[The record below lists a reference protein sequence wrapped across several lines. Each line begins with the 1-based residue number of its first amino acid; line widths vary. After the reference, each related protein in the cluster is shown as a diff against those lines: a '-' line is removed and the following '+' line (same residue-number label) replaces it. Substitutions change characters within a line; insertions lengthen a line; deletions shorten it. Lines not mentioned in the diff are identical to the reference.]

1 MCHRHDIDEPG
12 ISPAL
17 QETRQSRDDC
27 VLSVSN
33 YLLRDHHRKTRYL
46 SYVCMYI
53 HTYLDTSITSYSLH
67 PLHVFFSLHWFLDFK
82 IPQSSVLDF
91 GALISHINHLEYDI
105 FRVGIIAVYL
115 VCFTT
120 RTYDYCCNAVVLR
133 HSSKQSTLLR
143 RTITANKHPSVE
155 HTRWSTGVC
164 KGESKKCTAVD
175 NFPRPRSILVDVYI

>member
-1 MCHRHDIDEPG
+1 MIAYC
-12 ISPAL
+12 L
-17 QETRQSRDDC
+17 
-27 VLSVSN
+27 
-33 YLLRDHHRKTRYL
+33 YLTTYYVIITGKQDTFHM
-46 SYVCMYI
+46 YVCMYI
-53 HTYLDTSITSYSLH
+53 HTYLDTLITSYFLR

-155 HTRWSTGVC
+155 HNRWSTGVC